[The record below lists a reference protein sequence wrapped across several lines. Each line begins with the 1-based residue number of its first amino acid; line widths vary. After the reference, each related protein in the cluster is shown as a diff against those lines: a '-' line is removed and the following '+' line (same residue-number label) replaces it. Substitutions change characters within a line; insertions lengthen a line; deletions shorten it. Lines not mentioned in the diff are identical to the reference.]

1 MTEVDVQHRENAK
14 RFSART
20 PSGLAY
26 ISYEEPDERT
36 IDLQHTVVPK
46 ADRGQGV
53 GGALVRTAIGHARQ
67 QGKQVIP
74 TCRFVKAWLARHPDQ
89 ADVVK

>member
-14 RFSART
+14 RFTART

-26 ISYEEPDERT
+26 ISYAEPDERT
-36 IDLQHTVVPK
+36 LDLQHTVVPE

-53 GGALVRTAIGHARQ
+53 GGALVRSAIRYARER
-67 QGKQVIP
+67 GKRVIP
-74 TCRFVKAWLARHPDQ
+74 TCPFVKAWLEGHLDQ
-89 ADVVK
+89 ADVLK

>member
-1 MTEVDVQHRENAK
+1 MTDVDVQHRENAK

-20 PSGLAY
+20 PSGMAY

-36 IDLQHTVVPK
+36 IDLKHTVVPE

-53 GGALVRTAIGHARQ
+53 GGALVRSAVTHARRH
-67 QGKQVIP
+67 GKRVIP
-74 TCRFVKAWLARHPDQ
+74 TCPFVKKWLEEHPDQ
-89 ADVVK
+89 ADVLN